1 MAPAMLM
8 CVVVCVLVYGLMC
21 VTAWW
26 RLVCGCDEVALALS
40 KKRKK
45 GHEQKPVADLPD
57 DVLIVILSRVRYRSL
72 CRFKCVSKQWL
83 ALCSELDVLHR
94 RSPRTLSGLY
104 YFADDRDGLSFHH
117 LTMGVPP
124 VVDPNLS
131 FLRGSYQRIT
141 AEECCGSLLLCACWK
156 PYSQRDEYDYVVC
169 NPATEKWTVL
179 PPMEF
184 PDEADGHRLIRAE
197 LYLALDAVNPSSF
210 VVVETV
216 TNYIHQIR
224 ELAVYSSETGRWTS
238 MKSEWGPRT
247 IVPGYADFI
256 YLNGTVHFGTL
267 NSSIVTLHI
276 EGRIWKEIEMPH
288 MACSIGQSLGCLH
301 AWHLNNSPDC
311 QLSVWVLEDYDRGNW
326 TLKHTV
332 NVLGLFGR
340 HCRKDETYEMMAI
353 HPKYNLIFLTDE
365 EITISYDM
373 DNQKVHVISTSKEH
387 ECCVP
392 YIPCFAKWLS
402 VGR

>member
-1 MAPAMLM
+1 MPLGGEGDGCTEQDPRPATGHHSRDEDAPSRSPLLLPVIAS
-8 CVVVCVLVYGLMC
+8 
-21 VTAWW
+21 
-26 RLVCGCDEVALALS
+26 E

-104 YFADDRDGLSFHH
+104 YFADDRDGLSFHD
-117 LTMGVPP
+117 LTTGGPP
-124 VVDPNLS
+124 VVDPDLS

-156 PYSQRDEYDYVVC
+156 PYSQQDEYDYVVC

-332 NVLGLFGR
+332 N
-340 HCRKDETYEMMAI
+340 
-353 HPKYNLIFLTDE
+353 